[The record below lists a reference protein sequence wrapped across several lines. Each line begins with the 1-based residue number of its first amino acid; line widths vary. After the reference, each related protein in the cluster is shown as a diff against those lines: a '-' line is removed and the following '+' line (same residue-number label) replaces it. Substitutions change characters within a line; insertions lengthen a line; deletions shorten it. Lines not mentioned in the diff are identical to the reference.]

1 MANVNEW
8 RASFKEALDKRQIYL
23 SDKKIPELKA
33 KFVEFRTAYSTLY
46 AMLLQRNIIVEDP
59 YKEEA
64 RVTNL
69 NMPESAPLYEP
80 KKRENFSIRLSKYDN
95 QLEYIVTFCIFS
107 LDMLKPDKIKIFQA
121 LIWFIDWKNLSRTSP
136 LANTQMMAEFMI
148 KVHANTSNKFA
159 IKNFEACFDTLHR
172 IASDIDTIFKD
183 FNEYYRESYKGEI
196 RAYIAANMDGVV
208 TLDAISARFPIAF
221 RGRLFQTELVEE
233 LINED
238 YSSNAEA
245 MRQNVLQKL
254 AVDEDVSQTD
264 KDAQSNRQL
273 LLESIYA
280 LGSTCDTLQAI
291 INKIEHNHEIYQNRR
306 KSFVEIIM
314 EIIAILFN
322 KKLPADF
329 YLCKLP
335 DSNNL
340 KTETID
346 HYLFIGQL
354 SDKVKILQMF
364 IVGSAANANIQN
376 MSDIEIL
383 NMLNRNIYDLQRY
396 SRLLTALDEFFKTG
410 VGTQNKNRI
419 KGMKPEISTIKAA
432 LSKAILK
439 KEYYLVGQ
447 KLSDQ
452 LPEEQ

>member
-1 MANVNEW
+1 MSGINEW
-8 RASFKEALDKRQIYL
+8 RASFKEALNKRQIYL

-59 YKEEA
+59 YKGEA
-64 RVTNL
+64 RVANL
-69 NMPESAPLYEP
+69 NMPETTPLYEP

-95 QLEYIVTFCIFS
+95 QLEYIITFYVFS
-107 LDMLKPDKIKIFQA
+107 LDMLKPDKIRIFQA
-121 LIWFIDWKNLSRTSP
+121 IIWFIDWKNLSRTSP
-136 LANTQMMAEFMI
+136 LTNTQMMAEFMI
-148 KVHANTSNKFA
+148 KVNASTSNKFA
-159 IKNFEACFDTLHR
+159 LKSFEACFTTLHH
-172 IASDIDTIFKD
+172 IALNIDNIFRD

-196 RAYIAANMDGVV
+196 RAYIAANMEGVV
-208 TLDAISARFPIAF
+208 TLDTIGARFPAAF
-221 RGRLFQTELVEE
+221 RGRPFHTKLIEE

-245 MRQNVLQKL
+245 ARQNVLQKL
-254 AVDEDVSQTD
+254 AVDEDESQTD

-273 LLESIYA
+273 LMESIHA
-280 LGSTCDTLQAI
+280 LGSISDTLQAI
-291 INKIEHNHEIYQNRR
+291 INKIEHNHEIYQNKK
-306 KSFVEIIM
+306 KSFVEIIK
-314 EIIAILFN
+314 EIIATLFS
-322 KKLPADF
+322 KELPTDF

-354 SDKVKILQMF
+354 NDKVKILQMF
-364 IVGSAANANIQN
+364 INGDAVNANIQN

-383 NMLNRNIYDLQRY
+383 EMLNRNIYDLQRY
-396 SRLLTALDEFFKTG
+396 SRLLAALDEFFKTG
-410 VGTQNKNRI
+410 IGIQNKNRV

-439 KEYYLVGQ
+439 KEYYLVAQ
-447 KLSDQ
+447 KLSEQ
-452 LPEEQ
+452 LPD